1 MTKLLIVTI
10 FMDLG
15 DFLASGGRVEEDG
28 EGATKVKVRAAGAG
42 SGFGKVV
49 FNTTGGVSFSLGFVE
64 PSFSFLFGSVDT
76 AFEVEAERGLFTG
89 EEEEE
94 EEEEDDDLLGISNS

>member
-1 MTKLLIVTI
+1 METSSPAV
-10 FMDLG
+10 
-15 DFLASGGRVEEDG
+15 GRVEEDG
-28 EGATKVKVRAAGAG
+28 EGATKVKVRVAGTG

-76 AFEVEAERGLFTG
+76 AFDVEAERGLFTG